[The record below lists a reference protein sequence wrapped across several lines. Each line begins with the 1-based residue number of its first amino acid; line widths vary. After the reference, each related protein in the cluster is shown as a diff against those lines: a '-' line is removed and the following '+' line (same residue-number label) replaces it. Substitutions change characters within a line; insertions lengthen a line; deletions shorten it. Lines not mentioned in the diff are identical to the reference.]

1 MKNDIQIEIRVL
13 CAKYV
18 ALSEIEECFTKSS
31 KHKAYKK
38 IQSKMLDIIKKIEL
52 LKTNKST
59 WQKKSQN

>member
-18 ALSEIEECFTKSS
+18 ALSEIEESFTKNS

-38 IQSKMLDIIKKIEL
+38 IQSKMLDIIKKIES
-52 LKTNKST
+52 LKSK
-59 WQKKSQN
+59 